1 MMRAEYPRPQLVRE
15 RWQNLNGEWDFL
27 IDNGCSGKEQKF
39 YENADFDRK
48 IQVPFAP
55 ESKLSGLEYID
66 FMKSVWYKRT
76 FNLEA
81 SAFNGRILIHFG
93 AVDYRSEVW
102 INGVS
107 VGTHKGGYTPFVFD
121 ITEHC

>member
-93 AVDYRSEVW
+93 AVD
-102 INGVS
+102 
-107 VGTHKGGYTPFVFD
+107 
-121 ITEHC
+121 